1 MSGRIH
7 VDPVRRSPGTR
18 IDTTQTYARIRR
30 CPSSLFLTRLEA
42 ASRMQRVKPLGG
54 IHFWFTGTEAEAY
67 ALLDLAAARAPTA
80 VLESSRGSWRRAP
93 EPERRPR
100 PRAFPFRSS

>member
-1 MSGRIH
+1 MTTGPKT
-7 VDPVRRSPGTR
+7 VDVELTHELVALRAAVRPDSE
-18 IDTTQTYARIRR
+18 
-30 CPSSLFLTRLEA
+30 LLTRLEA